1 MLSLGGGTVKVAL
14 GADHGGYELKGQI
27 KRLLID
33 LGHSVEDLGCNS
45 PESVDYPDLATAVS
59 NKIIDAG
66 CEVGILIC
74 GTGIGMSMA
83 VNRDPRIRAALCH
96 DEFTARL
103 SREHN
108 NANILCLGARVT
120 GPGLAEEI
128 VKIWLSTSF
137 SGGRHQRRIDK
148 FSR

>member
-1 MLSLGGGTVKVAL
+1 MISTRGETVKIAL

-27 KRLLID
+27 GRLLLE
-33 LGHSVEDLGCNS
+33 LGHDVEDLGCYS
-45 PESVDYPDLATAVS
+45 SDSVDYPDLAAAVS
-59 NKIIDAG
+59 EKICTASCDA
-66 CEVGILIC
+66 GILIC

-83 VNRDPRIRAALCH
+83 INRNPRIRAALCH

-108 NANILCLGARVT
+108 NANVLCLGARVT
-120 GPGLAEEI
+120 GPGLAESI
-128 VKIWLSTSF
+128 VRIWLGTSF
-137 SGGRHQRRIDK
+137 TGGRHQRRIDK